1 MARKSSK
8 LDTSR
13 WRQDLSRRDLVDI
26 PEPRLEF
33 VAASVTL
40 GSLFNGDS
48 PRHTICNLEE
58 GTAVMVVAKTM
69 QYNNFVKVVLIPDG
83 RMGWLF
89 SVECE
94 ER

>member
-1 MARKSSK
+1 
-8 LDTSR
+8 
-13 WRQDLSRRDLVDI
+13 
-26 PEPRLEF
+26 
-33 VAASVTL
+33 
-40 GSLFNGDS
+40 
-48 PRHTICNLEE
+48 
-58 GTAVMVVAKTM
+58 MVVAKTM